1 MNTSTMLTEFKNLIN
16 EHAYL
21 KDLCTEQAVKIKE
34 LEQLIKKADEERI
47 SKLLEDEIQRVGAVL
62 NEAEKPSLFETTTRT
77 KTFTLNQEIAAH
89 LTELGEM
96 TSDFYKTGAYE
107 TAAEIIATLNYQ
119 VSNGDS
125 LLKINGIGKGIASKV
140 DQFLDEYFDD
150 AESVASNEGQILEE
164 SDDETDEESALSLDS
179 SESDSDDAFF
189 VSYNPKLV
197 DVFDK
202 LASYEQDSHKRD
214 AYRTAADAIHDLP
227 FKVTSGKELAKGPK
241 KVRGIGKSTAK
252 IIDEFLE
259 TGKVGKLE
267 KVGSTNEEIAWALE
281 ALASLEGEE
290 HGSKDPFK
298 IRAYRKA
305 AEIIRE
311 LDYEVTSGEEAKK
324 LPGIG
329 KGIAKKIDEFLQ
341 TGEIARLEEL
351 SSA

>member
-1 MNTSTMLTEFKNLIN
+1 MNTSTMLTEFKNLVN
-16 EHAYL
+16 EHGYL
-21 KDLCTEQAVKIKE
+21 KDLVKEQAVKIKE
-34 LEQLIKKADEERI
+34 LEQLIKKADEEQI
-47 SKLLEDEIQRVGAVL
+47 SKHLEDEIQRVGAVL
-62 NEAEKPSLFETTTRT
+62 NEAEKPSLFETTART
-77 KTFTLNQEIAAH
+77 KTFTLNREIAAH

-96 TSDFYKTGAYE
+96 TSDFYKTATYE
-107 TAAEIIATLNYQ
+107 RAANIIATLPYVVQ
-119 VSNGDS
+119 NGES
-125 LLKINGIGKGIASKV
+125 LLKMKGIGKGIAAKV
-140 DQFLDEYFDD
+140 DRFLDEYFDD
-150 AESVASNEGQILEE
+150 SESIASTEGQILEE
-164 SDDETDEESALSLDS
+164 SDDETDEESEE
-179 SESDSDDAFF
+179 SETEFF

-202 LASYEQDSHKRD
+202 LASYEQDSHKRN
-214 AYRTAADAIHDLP
+214 AYRTAADAINNLT
-227 FKVTSGKELAKGPK
+227 FKVTSGVELSKGPK
-241 KVRGIGKSTAK
+241 KVKGIGKSTAK

-267 KVGSTNEEIAWALE
+267 KFEKTGSTNEEIAWALE
-281 ALASLEGEE
+281 ALASLEGED
-290 HGSKDPFK
+290 HGSQDPFK

-311 LDYEVTSGEEAKK
+311 LDFEVTSGEEAKK

>member
-21 KDLCTEQAVKIKE
+21 KDLCTDQAVKIKE
-34 LEQLIKKADEERI
+34 LEKTQKESEDLLWRRRLFEE
-47 SKLLEDEIQRVGAVL
+47 SIQKVGAVL
-62 NEAEKPSLFETTTRT
+62 NETEKPSLFETTART
-77 KTFTLNQEIAAH
+77 KTFTINQEIAEH
-89 LTELGEM
+89 LKELGEM

-107 TAAEIIATLNYQ
+107 TAAEIIATLNYEVQ
-119 VSNGDS
+119 NGES

-164 SDDETDEESALSLDS
+164 SDDT
-179 SESDSDDAFF
+179 FF

-214 AYRTAADAIHDLP
+214 AYRTAADAIHDLD
-227 FKVTSGKELAKGPK
+227 FKVTSGVELSKGPK
-241 KVRGIGKSTAK
+241 KVKGIGKSTAK

-259 TGKVGKLE
+259 TGEVMKLE
-267 KVGSTNEEIAWALE
+267 KFEKAGSTNEEIAWALE
-281 ALASLEGEE
+281 ALASLEGED
-290 HGSKDPFK
+290 HGSQDPFK

-311 LDYEVTSGEEAKK
+311 LDFEVTSGEEAKK

>member
-1 MNTSTMLTEFKNLIN
+1 MNTSTMLTEFKNLVN
-16 EHAYL
+16 EHGYL
-21 KDLCTEQAVKIKE
+21 KDLVKEQAVKIKE
-34 LEQLIKKADEERI
+34 LEQLIKKADEEQI
-47 SKLLEDEIQRVGAVL
+47 SKHLEDEIQRVGAVL
-62 NEAEKPSLFETTTRT
+62 NEAENPSLFETTART
-77 KTFTLNQEIAAH
+77 KTFTLNREIAAH

-96 TSDFYKTGAYE
+96 TSDFYKTATYE
-107 TAAEIIATLNYQ
+107 RAANIIATLPYVVQ
-119 VSNGDS
+119 NGES
-125 LLKINGIGKGIASKV
+125 LLKMKGIGKGIAAKV
-140 DQFLDEYFDD
+140 DRFLDEYFDD
-150 AESVASNEGQILEE
+150 SESIASTEGQILEE
-164 SDDETDEESALSLDS
+164 SDDETDEESEE
-179 SESDSDDAFF
+179 SETEFF

-202 LASYEQDSHKRD
+202 LASYEQDSHKRN
-214 AYRTAADAIHDLP
+214 AYRTAADAINNLT
-227 FKVTSGKELAKGPK
+227 FKVTSGVELSKGPK
-241 KVRGIGKSTAK
+241 KVKGIGKSTAK

-267 KVGSTNEEIAWALE
+267 KFEKTGSTNEEIAWALE
-281 ALASLEGEE
+281 ALASLEGED
-290 HGSKDPFK
+290 HGSQDPFK

-311 LDYEVTSGEEAKK
+311 LDFEVTSGEEAKK

>member
-1 MNTSTMLTEFKNLIN
+1 MNAITEIQNLIN

-21 KDLCTEQAVKIKE
+21 KDLCKEQAAKIEE
-34 LEQLIKKADEERI
+34 LKQLIRKADEEQI
-47 SKLLEDEIQRVGAVL
+47 SKHLEDEIQRVGAVL
-62 NEAEKPSLFETTTRT
+62 NEAEKPSLFETTART
-77 KTFTLNQEIAAH
+77 KTFTINQEIAEH
-89 LTELGEM
+89 LKELGEM

-140 DQFLDEYFDD
+140 NQFLDEYFDD

-164 SDDETDEESALSLDS
+164 SDDVNNFSEDEES
-179 SESDSDDAFF
+179 DDDFF

-214 AYRTAADAIHDLP
+214 AYRTAADAIHDLD
-227 FKVTSGKELAKGPK
+227 FKVTNGVELSKGPK
-241 KVRGIGKSTAK
+241 KVKGIGKSTAK

-267 KVGSTNEEIAWALE
+267 KFEKTGSTNEEIAWALE
-281 ALASLEGEE
+281 ALASLEGED
-290 HGSKDPFK
+290 HGSQDPFK

-311 LDYEVTSGEEAKK
+311 LDYELTSGEEAKK

-351 SSA
+351 R

>member
-21 KDLCTEQAVKIKE
+21 KDLCTDQAVKIKE
-34 LEQLIKKADEERI
+34 LEKTQKESEDLLWRRRLFEE
-47 SKLLEDEIQRVGAVL
+47 SIQKVGAVL
-62 NEAEKPSLFETTTRT
+62 NETEKPSLFETTART
-77 KTFTLNQEIAAH
+77 KTFTINQEIAEH
-89 LTELGEM
+89 LKELGEM

-107 TAAEIIATLNYQ
+107 TAAEIIATLNYEVQ
-119 VSNGDS
+119 NGES

-164 SDDETDEESALSLDS
+164 SEES
-179 SESDSDDAFF
+179 DDTFF

-214 AYRTAADAIHDLP
+214 AYRTAADAIHDLD
-227 FKVTSGKELAKGPK
+227 FKVTSGVELSKGPK
-241 KVRGIGKSTAK
+241 KVKGIGKSTAK

-259 TGKVGKLE
+259 TGEVMKLE
-267 KVGSTNEEIAWALE
+267 KFEKAGSTNEEIAWALE
-281 ALASLEGEE
+281 ALASLEGED
-290 HGSKDPFK
+290 HGSQDPFK

-311 LDYEVTSGEEAKK
+311 LDFEVTSGEEAKK

>member
-1 MNTSTMLTEFKNLIN
+1 MLTEFKNLIN

-21 KDLCTEQAVKIKE
+21 KDLCTDQAVKIKE
-34 LEQLIKKADEERI
+34 LEKTQKESEDLLWRRRLFEE
-47 SKLLEDEIQRVGAVL
+47 SIQKVGAVL
-62 NEAEKPSLFETTTRT
+62 NETEKPSLFETTART
-77 KTFTLNQEIAAH
+77 KTFTINQEIAEH
-89 LTELGEM
+89 LKELGEM

-107 TAAEIIATLNYQ
+107 TAAEIIATLNYEVQ
-119 VSNGDS
+119 NGES

-164 SDDETDEESALSLDS
+164 SEES
-179 SESDSDDAFF
+179 DDTFF

-214 AYRTAADAIHDLP
+214 AYRTAADAIHDLD
-227 FKVTSGKELAKGPK
+227 FKVTSGVELSKGPK
-241 KVRGIGKSTAK
+241 KVKGIGKSTAK

-259 TGKVGKLE
+259 TGEVMKLE
-267 KVGSTNEEIAWALE
+267 KFEKAGSTNEEIAWALE
-281 ALASLEGEE
+281 ALASLEGED
-290 HGSKDPFK
+290 HGSQDPFK

-311 LDYEVTSGEEAKK
+311 LDFEVTSGEEAKK